1 VSAAVPEQ
9 KRNGKGT
16 IEVRA
21 PAGDGRDGA
30 GHATG
35 AIMVVSDANSGF
47 YDTPDAELVREAR
60 AGDQEAFRALMQ
72 GHQARLLRLVGR
84 FVGSRE
90 DAEDVVQE
98 AFIAAYRQMGRFRG
112 DASFGTWLGRIAIYK
127 ALKVAKRERR
137 ATPLE
142 GNPARQSADEPDQ
155 AAAIAVREAVARLPE
170 RLRLPVLL
178 RFWEGLSGKEIAEML
193 GWKQS
198 TVWTRLYRGLER
210 LRKDLQGVEL
220 A

>member
-1 VSAAVPEQ
+1 MAVC
-9 KRNGKGT
+9 
-16 IEVRA
+16 
-21 PAGDGRDGA
+21 GA
-30 GHATG
+30 
-35 AIMVVSDANSGF
+35 
-47 YDTPDAELVREAR
+47 DTDLDERRQPELVRAAR

-72 GHQARLLRLVGR
+72 RHQAGLLRLVGR

-127 ALKVAKRERR
+127 ALKVARRERR

-142 GNPARQSADEPDQ
+142 GNPARQSADEPDR

-170 RLRLPVLL
+170 KLRLPVVL
-178 RFWEGLSGKEIAEML
+178 RFWEGLSGKEIAGVL

>member
-1 VSAAVPEQ
+1 M
-9 KRNGKGT
+9 
-16 IEVRA
+16 
-21 PAGDGRDGA
+21 
-30 GHATG
+30 
-35 AIMVVSDANSGF
+35 AISDANSSF
-47 YDTPDAELVREAR
+47 YDTPDAELVQDAK
-60 AGDQEAFRALMQ
+60 AGAPDAFRALMQ
-72 GHQARLLRLVGR
+72 RHQAGLLRLVGQ
-84 FVGSRE
+84 FVASRE

-98 AFIAAYRQMGRFRG
+98 AFIAAHRQMGRFRG
-112 DASFGTWLGRIAIYK
+112 DASFATWLGRIAIYK
-127 ALKVAKRERR
+127 ALKVARRERR

-142 GNPARQSADEPDQ
+142 GNPARQSADEPDR

-170 RLRLPVLL
+170 KLRLPVVL
-178 RFWEGLSGKEIAEML
+178 RFWEGLSGKEIAGVL

>member
-1 VSAAVPEQ
+1 MAVC
-9 KRNGKGT
+9 
-16 IEVRA
+16 
-21 PAGDGRDGA
+21 GA
-30 GHATG
+30 
-35 AIMVVSDANSGF
+35 
-47 YDTPDAELVREAR
+47 DTDLDERRQPELVRAAR

-72 GHQARLLRLVGR
+72 RHQARLLRLVGR

-127 ALKVAKRERR
+127 ALKVARRERR

-142 GNPARQSADEPDQ
+142 GNPARQSADEPDR

-170 RLRLPVLL
+170 KLRLPVVL
-178 RFWEGLSGKEIAEML
+178 RFWQGLSGKEIAEML

-210 LRKDLQGVEL
+210 LKREL
-220 A
+220 EGDEPA

>member
-1 VSAAVPEQ
+1 MSVA
-9 KRNGKGT
+9 GT
-16 IEVRA
+16 EA
-21 PAGDGRDGA
+21 EPAGA
-30 GHATG
+30 
-35 AIMVVSDANSGF
+35 SDL
-47 YDTPDAELVREAR
+47 ELTRRLR
-60 AGDQEAFRALMQ
+60 AGDSDAFRALMQ
-72 GHQARLLRLVGR
+72 RHQARLLRLVGR

-98 AFIAAYRQMGRFRG
+98 TFIAAHRQMSRFRG

-127 ALKVAKRERR
+127 ALKVARRERR

-142 GNPARQSADEPDQ
+142 GNPARQSADEPDR

-170 RLRLPVLL
+170 KLRLPVVL
-178 RFWEGLSGKEIAEML
+178 RFWEGLSGKEIAEKL

-210 LRKDLQGVEL
+210 LKREL
-220 A
+220 EGDEPA